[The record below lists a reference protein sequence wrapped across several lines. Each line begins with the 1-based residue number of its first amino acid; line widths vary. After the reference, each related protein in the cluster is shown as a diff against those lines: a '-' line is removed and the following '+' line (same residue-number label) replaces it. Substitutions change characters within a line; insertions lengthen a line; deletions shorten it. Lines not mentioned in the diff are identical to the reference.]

1 MKKVLIALSLA
12 VATSSAQAVLL
23 SDLLGGE
30 SITAGDKLF
39 DQWEIIF
46 SDSSDGRVYNTDN
59 IDVTALNDGGLDP
72 GPGLRY
78 DISNGELGIEGDG
91 LYSYLD
97 FQIGFRVTVLDP
109 ELQIKDNSLE
119 LTSFELSNPSF
130 LTSVF
135 IEEKVFQDD
144 SLADIFGTKN
154 VFADNLQNQQLYDS
168 VNFSPVNS
176 IYVTTNI
183 LIEAG
188 DIGESASL
196 LGFDQR
202 FSQVKVPEP
211 GVLALFGTALAC
223 FGYFRRRRSS

>member
-12 VATSSAQAVLL
+12 AATSSAQAVLL
-23 SDLLGGE
+23 TDLLGGE

-46 SDSSDGRVYNTDN
+46 SDSSDGRVYDTDN

-91 LYSYLD
+91 FYSYLD

-109 ELQIKDNSLE
+109 ELRIKDNSLE
-119 LTSFELSNPSF
+119 LTSFELANPSF

-144 SLADIFGTKN
+144 SLGDIFGTKN
-154 VFADNLQNQQLYDS
+154 VFADNLQNEQLYDS
-168 VNFSPVNS
+168 VDFSPVNS

-188 DIGESASL
+188 DLGESASL

-211 GVLALFGTALAC
+211 GVLALFGTGLAA
-223 FGYFRRRRSS
+223 FGFFRRRKSS